1 MRTNKQILQACAK
14 PYLQYEHTYKQMQ
27 RACKV
32 HGTTI
37 TRARIMAGVAG
48 QQSALYPLLVTLGI
62 DADLLYKYVDAE
74 RRALADKSPTE
85 KEEEELLF

>member
-1 MRTNKQILQACAK
+1 MRTNKQILQACARA
-14 PYLQYEHTYKQMQ
+14 YLQYEHTYKQMQ

-48 QQSALYPLLVTLGI
+48 QQNALYPLLVDLGI
-62 DADLLYKYVDAE
+62 DADLLYAYVDAE
-74 RRALADKSPTE
+74 RKAVADKFPTE
-85 KEEEELLF
+85 KEEKKIPF